1 MLQSPLDHTTGHP
14 SGEVEPQSPFKYFAC
29 VNAAPIDS
37 RESLK
42 LRGREPLGIFSF
54 RDLRLHLFHSPSVT
68 TSYVLTSS
76 SSRHATRLG
85 GGARNLCREDVI
97 QDGNLGSCTTGV
109 GIAEK
114 ILVATPLTRVR
125 PVVFLGV
132 TMAGSEPPQPSPP
145 DPQMPAGIAAF
156 TFGFHP
162 SGLFPVGGPHMS
174 VSARKCTCF
183 LIRASL

>member
-14 SGEVEPQSPFKYFAC
+14 SGEVELHSPFKYFAC
-29 VNAAPIDS
+29 VKAAPIDS
-37 RESLK
+37 RESLN
-42 LRGREPLGIFSF
+42 LRGREPLGTFSF
-54 RDLRLHLFHSPSVT
+54 LDLRLHPFHSPSAI

-76 SSRHATRLG
+76 SSRNATRLG
-85 GGARNLCREDVI
+85 GRARNLCREDVI
-97 QDGNLGSCTTGV
+97 QDGNFGSCTTGV

-114 ILVATPLTRVR
+114 ILVATPLTCAC
-125 PVVFLGV
+125 PVVLLGV

-145 DPQMPAGIAAF
+145 DPQTLAGIAAF
-156 TFGFHP
+156 NFGFHP

-174 VSARKCTCF
+174 VSARKWTCF